1 MLYRIVL
8 FVHVMAV
15 IMWIGTGIVFQ
26 VLAEQAARRGDAT
39 KTTALAALGTTFGKA
54 YFPAL
59 AILVLLSGL
68 WLVIDGEWGF
78 DHVFVAGGLL
88 GIVAAMVTGATVI
101 GPTSERLQQSVA
113 GGAASPDTNAHLVKL
128 RDVGRIDLAVMTIVV
143 FLMTYKPWG

>member
-1 MLYRIVL
+1 MLYRIML

-26 VLAEQAARRGDAT
+26 VVAEQAARRRDAT
-39 KTTALAALGTTFGKA
+39 KTAALATLGTTFGKV

-59 AILVLLSGL
+59 AILVLLTGL
-68 WLVIDGEWGF
+68 WMVIDGEWGF
-78 DHVFVAGGLL
+78 DHVFVLGGLL

-113 GGAASPDTNAHLVKL
+113 GGVASADTNEHLVRL
-128 RDVGRIDLAVMTIVV
+128 RDVGRIDLVVMTTVV
-143 FLMTYKPWG
+143 FLMTYKPWN